1 MTARFARCLATFA
14 LAAAAL
20 SAAETIKLV
29 SSLPHTGSAGGQAN
43 SIVNGIRMAIDEAGG
58 EVAGF
63 RIEHVQMDDASPER
77 GQWDPSVE
85 SANADK
91 AIADPDVM
99 AYIGTFNSGAA
110 KIAMPKLNAAGLAMI
125 SPANT
130 YTGLTK
136 PGKGA
141 ANEPAVYRP
150 SGAVTYFRVVP
161 ADDIQGL
168 VGAQWAQDMGAKKV
182 YVLHDKELYGQGL
195 ADVFKASAE
204 KLGLQVV
211 GFDGINS
218 KEPNYRSLV
227 TKIKIKRPDLV
238 YFGGTTQTNGGQ
250 IAKDLV
256 AGGLDVKYLVPDGCY
271 ESAFIEAAGG
281 ATLEGRCYLTFGGV
295 PADQLTGK
303 GKEFY
308 DAYVRRFGGQ
318 PEAYAVYGY
327 ECARVALEG
336 VRRAATKDRR
346 AIVAAIAG
354 LQDFPGTL
362 GTWSFDAN
370 GDTTLTVMSGNTVK
384 DGRFAFVKLL
394 GR

>member
-1 MTARFARCLATFA
+1 MLLRLIAIAVCVAT
-14 LAAAAL
+14 L
-20 SAAETIKLV
+20 SGGETIALV

-43 SIVNGIRMAIDEAGG
+43 SIVNGIRMAIDEVGG

-63 RIEHVQMDDASPER
+63 ALTHIQLDDATPER
-77 GQWDPSVE
+77 GQWDP
-85 SANADK
+85 NAEDTNARN
-91 AIADPDVM
+91 AIANPDAMV
-99 AYIGTFNSGAA
+99 YIGTFNSGAA

-150 SGAVTYFRVVP
+150 SGTVTYFRVVP

-168 VGAQWAQDMGAKKV
+168 VGAQWAKEMGAKKA

-195 ADVFKASAE
+195 AEVFRASAE
-204 KLGLQVV
+204 KLGIEVV
-211 GFDGINS
+211 GYDGINS

-227 TKIKIKRPDLV
+227 TKIRVKGADTV

-256 AGGLDVKYLVPDGCY
+256 AGGLDVKYIVPDGCY
-271 ESAFIEAAGG
+271 ESAFIEAAG
-281 ATLEGRCYLTFGGV
+281 AALEGRCFLTFGGV
-295 PADQLTGK
+295 PPEELTGA
-303 GKEFY
+303 GKTFV
-308 DAYVRRFGGQ
+308 DAYVAKFGGR

-327 ECARVALEG
+327 ECARVAIDAI
-336 VRRAATKDRR
+336 RRAGVKDRA
-346 AIVAAIAG
+346 AINAAIAATR
-354 LQDFPGTL
+354 DFPGVL
-362 GTWSFDAN
+362 GTWSFDEN
-370 GDTTLTVMSGNTVK
+370 GDTSMTVMSGNTVK
-384 DGRFAFVKLL
+384 DGKFAFVKLL
-394 GR
+394 GQ

>member
-1 MTARFARCLATFA
+1 MLMRLIAIVVCVASLHAG
-14 LAAAAL
+14 
-20 SAAETIKLV
+20 ETITLV

-43 SIVNGIRMAIDEAGG
+43 SIVNGIRMAIDEVGG

-63 RIEHVQMDDASPER
+63 ALTHLQLDDATPER
-77 GQWDPSVE
+77 GQWDP
-85 SANADK
+85 NAEDTNARN
-91 AIADPDVM
+91 AIANPDAMV
-99 AYIGTFNSGAA
+99 YIGTFNSGAA

-168 VGAQWAQDMGAKKV
+168 VGAQWAKEMGAKKA

-195 ADVFKASAE
+195 AAVFRASAE
-204 KLGLQVV
+204 KLGIEVV
-211 GFDGINS
+211 GYDGINS

-227 TKIKIKRPDLV
+227 TKIRIKGADTV

-256 AGGLDVKYLVPDGCY
+256 AGGLDVKYIVPDGCY
-271 ESAFIEAAGG
+271 ETAFIEAAG
-281 ATLEGRCYLTFGGV
+281 AALEGRCFLTFGGV
-295 PADQLTGK
+295 PPEELTGG
-303 GKEFY
+303 GKAFV
-308 DAYVRRFGGQ
+308 DAYVAKFGGL

-327 ECARVALEG
+327 ECARVAIDAI
-336 VRRAATKDRR
+336 RRAGVKDRA
-346 AIVAAIAG
+346 AIVAAIAATR
-354 LQDFPGTL
+354 DFPGAL
-362 GTWSFDAN
+362 GTWSFDEN
-370 GDTTLTVMSGNTVK
+370 GDTSMTVMSGNTVK
-384 DGRFAFVKLL
+384 DGKFVFVKLL
-394 GR
+394 GQ

>member
-1 MTARFARCLATFA
+1 MLLRLVAIAVCV
-14 LAAAAL
+14 AAIHGG
-20 SAAETIKLV
+20 ETITLV

-43 SIVNGIRMAIDEAGG
+43 SIVNGIRLAIDEVGG

-63 RIEHVQMDDASPER
+63 TLTHLQLDDATPER
-77 GQWDPSVE
+77 GQWDPSAE
-85 SANADK
+85 AANAEK
-91 AIADPDVM
+91 AISNPDAMV
-99 AYIGTFNSGAA
+99 YIGTFNSGAA
-110 KIAMPKLNAAGLAMI
+110 KIAMPRLNAAGLAMI

-141 ANEPAVYRP
+141 ANEPTVYRP

-168 VGAQWAQDMGAKKV
+168 VGAQWALEMGAKKV

-195 ADVFKASAE
+195 AEVFKASAT
-204 KLGLQVV
+204 KLGIEVV

-227 TKIKIKRPDLV
+227 TKIKIKGADTV

-256 AGGLDVKYLVPDGCY
+256 AGGLDVKYIVPDGCY
-271 ESAFIEAAGG
+271 EEAFLVAAGE
-281 ATLEGRCYLTFGGV
+281 ALEGRCFLTFGGL
-295 PADQLTGK
+295 PPEELTGP
-303 GKEFY
+303 GKAFV
-308 DAYVRRFGGQ
+308 DAYTAKFGGR

-327 ECARVALEG
+327 ECARVAIDAIK
-336 VRRAATKDRR
+336 RAGTKDRA
-346 AIVAAIAG
+346 AIVAAIAATK
-354 LQDFPGTL
+354 DFPGTL

-370 GDTTLTVMSGNTVK
+370 GDTSMTVMSGNTVK
-384 DGRFAFVKLL
+384 DGKFVFVKLL
-394 GR
+394 GQ